1 MGLLELI
8 VFLKSGIGIFIIV
21 VVLLCMI
28 MPDFLMPIFAFIVAV
43 LLIIMF
49 IMAFISLLK

>member
-1 MGLLELI
+1 MGLLQLI
-8 VFLKSGIGIFIIV
+8 VFLKSGIGIFVII